1 MSNNQT
7 REWLHS
13 MEEAFYLATKPEK
26 QNKILEELRSYD
38 MTEFN
43 NFADELEADLLSTCD
58 LCGKSADRCK
68 CDDEYQQAKDDKL
81 MDEYEHRTL

>member
-13 MEEAFYLATKPEK
+13 MEEAFYLANTRKK
-26 QNKILEELRSYD
+26 QEKILEEIRSYG
-38 MTEFN
+38 MFN
-43 NFADELEADLLSTCD
+43 NLADELEADLLSTCD
-58 LCGKSADRCK
+58 FCGKSTDRCK

>member
-26 QNKILEELRSYD
+26 QKKILEELRSYD

-43 NFADELEADLLSTCD
+43 NFADELENDLICEVCGHGPCNCD
-58 LCGKSADRCK
+58 
-68 CDDEYQQAKDDKL
+68 EQYMQAVNK
-81 MDEYEHRTL
+81 